1 MIEHV
6 ITNFIGRVNEL
17 TFRLNLY
24 VLIFT
29 DEAVLHNCYATQ
41 APVSCVPVE
50 TLTKRR
56 NRKLVFVSTRYFA
69 ANCPICF

>member
-29 DEAVLHNCYATQ
+29 GELELWQYPERVTVNG
-41 APVSCVPVE
+41 
-50 TLTKRR
+50 
-56 NRKLVFVSTRYFA
+56 
-69 ANCPICF
+69 

>member
-29 DEAVLHNCYATQ
+29 DEAVLHNCYKHLHLYATQ
-41 APVSCVPVE
+41 APVSCV
-50 TLTKRR
+50 
-56 NRKLVFVSTRYFA
+56 S
-69 ANCPICF
+69 